1 METLSIL
8 LAFCEG
14 KPSVNVGFP
23 SQGPVMRGR
32 DAFLVVSLN
41 NSRFDGDV
49 RRHETHVGPL

>member
-32 DAFLVVSLN
+32 DAFFVVSPKN
-41 NSRFDGDV
+41 GRFVGDV
-49 RRHETHVGPL
+49 RRHETHMGLL